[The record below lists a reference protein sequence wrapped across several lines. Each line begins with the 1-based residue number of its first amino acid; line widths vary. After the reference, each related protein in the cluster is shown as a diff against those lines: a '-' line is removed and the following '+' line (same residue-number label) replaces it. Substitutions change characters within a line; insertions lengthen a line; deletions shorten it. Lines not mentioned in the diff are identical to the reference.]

1 MRQKCHTLFIISN
14 LLIPT
19 STHIHTH
26 THTHTNTHTNI
37 YIYTAITCKV
47 QCAKMESLQC
57 NLLVTDVWVLVVS
70 LKNEMGGT
78 RGCDVVYNCVEGSST
93 KATPRQC

>member
-1 MRQKCHTLFIISN
+1 
-14 LLIPT
+14 
-19 STHIHTH
+19 
-26 THTHTNTHTNI
+26 
-37 YIYTAITCKV
+37 
-47 QCAKMESLQC
+47 MESLQC